1 MSSAAA
7 SDHGGG
13 DAASKKSEEHRR
25 LVSQEVAST
34 ELSYVGQLLMAK
46 QLFLQPALKVVDS
59 ASPLLTA
66 DEIAILFGNL
76 EPLLKHA
83 NELCKQVC
91 RSIIDGRSRGSEQ
104 RQRQPHLPT
113 IALSSEH
120 TNI

>member
-91 RSIIDGRSRGSEQ
+91 RSIIDDNDNRIF
-104 RQRQPHLPT
+104 QPLH
-113 IALSSEH
+113 
-120 TNI
+120 